1 MTFTPEDAV
10 EEFDLQLTK
19 KLDYNYQCGYGI

>member
-1 MTFTPEDAV
+1 MIFTPENEI
-10 EEFDLQLTK
+10 EEFDLQLTN